1 MDEKELSEKT
11 IIRSYKLELLRI
23 LPLEREVFL
32 ARLEKANLLPEGSGT
47 TIRAKNERDAR
58 VSYLLQNVVEP
69 AADVYLPI
77 LIDVMEKSDDVAV
90 NRLASKMR
98 ESLGT
103 YLLTKHDSICMFNN
117 ILHINIMHVCVFAC
131 ACMCD
136 VLC

>member
-1 MDEKELSEKT
+1 MDEKEFSEKT
-11 IIRSYKLELLRI
+11 IRSYKEELLRI

-58 VSYLLQNVVEP
+58 VSYLLQYVVEP

-77 LIDVMEKSDDVAV
+77 LIDVMEKFNDIAV
-90 NRLASKMR
+90 NRLANKMK

-103 YLLTKHDSICMFNN
+103 YLLTKCIIYLKKFLLGLYMR
-117 ILHINIMHVCVFAC
+117 
-131 ACMCD
+131 
-136 VLC
+136 